1 VGLVDRLMAEGKA
14 LASQAQSRIEA
25 ARRPAAE
32 ALAILAGREAPSGGG
47 APGPDVFDK
56 CFRFRTADDARA
68 TGVYPFFR
76 PIDRHEGP
84 EAQIDGRRV
93 LMLGSCDYLGLGAH
107 PRVREAARAA
117 IEKHGTTCA
126 GSRLSSGTLRIHG
139 ELEARLAA
147 YHGREAGLV
156 FTSGYHAFVA
166 AVSALLSEK
175 KGVAVLD
182 RDVHA
187 SIYDGA
193 RQVQA
198 RGARLVRYQHGD
210 PVSLDQTLSVLARE
224 GYAGG
229 ALVCTEGVSGAQGE
243 ITDLPGILAVVRK
256 HGARLLVDDAHG
268 LGVIG
273 TGGRGT
279 GSHHDLADRVDL
291 VGGSLSKALASA
303 GGWLVGDRKVLDYVQ
318 HFAHGFLFTT
328 SLPPASVAAATAALS
343 VLEEEPWRIA
353 QLRDNFTYLR
363 TELRRLGFDVGRTA
377 IVPVFLRDDLKT
389 LRMWK
394 TLLDDH
400 AVYTT
405 PFITPGVP
413 PRQQALRTI
422 TTATHE
428 RVHLDRAL
436 DAFEKVGKRLGVIR

>member
-1 VGLVDRLMAEGKA
+1 VGLVDRLKKF
-14 LASQAQSRIEA
+14 ASRLEA
-25 ARRPAAE
+25 ARGPAAE
-32 ALAILAGREAPSGGG
+32 ALAILAGRETPAEAEPR

-68 TGVYPFFR
+68 MGVYPFFR
-76 PIDRHEGP
+76 PVDRHEGP

-93 LMLGSCDYLGLGAH
+93 LMLGSYDYLGLGAH

-117 IEKHGTTCA
+117 IDRHGTTCP
-126 GSRLSSGTLRIHG
+126 GSRLSSGTLRIHA

-156 FTSGYHAFVA
+156 FSSGYQALVA

-175 KGVAVLD
+175 KGVSVLD

-193 RQVQA
+193 RQAQA

-210 PVSLDQTLSVLARE
+210 PGSLDHALSVLARE
-224 GYAGG
+224 DYAGG
-229 ALVCTEGVSGAQGE
+229 ALVCTEGVSSAQGE
-243 ITDLPGILAVVRK
+243 IADLPALLAVVKK
-256 HGARLLVDDAHG
+256 HGARLLVDDAHA

-279 GSHHDLADRVDL
+279 GSHHGIADRIDL
-291 VGGSLSKALASA
+291 VGGSLSKSLAST

-318 HFAHGFLFTT
+318 HFSHGFLFTT
-328 SLPPASVAAATAALS
+328 SPPPASVAAATAALG
-343 VLEEEPWRIA
+343 VLEEEPWRMGR
-353 QLRDNFTYLR
+353 LRDNFTYLR
-363 TELRRLGFDVGRTA
+363 TELQRLGFDVGRTA
-377 IVPVFLRDDLKT
+377 TAIVPVYLRDDLKT

-394 TLLDDH
+394 SLLDDH

-422 TTATHE
+422 TTAAHE

-436 DAFEKVGKRLGVIR
+436 DAFEKVGKRFGVIR